1 MKNKKLFI
9 LGGLALLIGVSY
21 ASANELKLDALKSE
35 SFKNISE
42 RLDDMAKDVGCGT
55 PDNPIVLEYG
65 DFFSV
70 ENKVS
75 SIQNHYN
82 YPASPTKLE
91 TESEI
96 DTKTVGYQ
104 QISYRM
110 SATDRYGQKA
120 EKEKSVLYLIR
131 DTKAPVI
138 KLSGEEDTIFDDQAF
153 DIVLEGEDSLMEE
166 VKYGLLHPYYQLTL
180 GKANCTAS
188 MVRIIDEQDF

>member
-1 MKNKKLFI
+1 MKSKKLFA
-9 LGGLALLIGVSY
+9 LCGLALLSGVSY
-21 ASANELKLDALKSE
+21 ASTNELKLDALKSA

-42 RLDDMAKDVGCGT
+42 RLEDIAKDVGYGT

-96 DTKTVGYQ
+96 D
-104 QISYRM
+104 
-110 SATDRYGQKA
+110 D
-120 EKEKSVLYLIR
+120 
-131 DTKAPVI
+131 
-138 KLSGEEDTIFDDQAF
+138 
-153 DIVLEGEDSLMEE
+153 
-166 VKYGLLHPYYQLTL
+166 
-180 GKANCTAS
+180 
-188 MVRIIDEQDF
+188 

>member
-1 MKNKKLFI
+1 MKNKKLFA
-9 LGGLALLIGVSY
+9 LCGLALLIGVSY
-21 ASANELKLDALKSE
+21 ASANELKLDALKSA

-42 RLDDMAKDVGCGT
+42 RLEDIAKDVGYGT

-138 KLSGEEDTIFDDQAF
+138 TLSGDEDTIYDDQAF
-153 DIVLEGEDSLMEE
+153 D
-166 VKYGLLHPYYQLTL
+166 
-180 GKANCTAS
+180 
-188 MVRIIDEQDF
+188 